1 MKKTKLVLLAA
12 LFAWITCGPT
22 LAGPVV
28 MYGGLGGHA
37 AGGGSTNDGALVTVD
52 QATADI
58 TLVGHPAGVA
68 KLTGIAFDT
77 DGSLFGSTLGAI
89 PFPPPPSPSTSTLI
103 RINPDSG
110 ALISTVGPIVDGPN
124 GPAISMADL
133 AMQPGTDVL
142 FGIRSEIDGL
152 GGAGKLYTI
161 NKASGVATLV
171 GNTGHMFGSI
181 AFAPTGT
188 LYLSAADLGA
198 TGPTNASLKTLNPA
212 NAAIVSSVPT
222 ANFFGA
228 LGVRPTDGVIFGGDG
243 DNGTIVTVNA
253 VTGAETLLS
262 GTTGQNFVGD
272 LDFRVVP
279 EPAMLGVVAI
289 GTAVMLVRPRRRHHC
304 VCAAPADCDSR
315 LDRHFAEP
323 PPTPRRPED
332 AAA

>member
-1 MKKTKLVLLAA
+1 MRPSWEKITSEGQAMKKTELMLLAA
-12 LFAWITCGPT
+12 LFAWITCGPAM
-22 LAGPVV
+22 AGPVV

-52 QATADI
+52 QATAAT

-68 KLTGIAFDT
+68 RLTGIAFDA

-89 PFPPPPSPSTSTLI
+89 PYPPPPSPSTSKLI
-103 RINPDSG
+103 LINPDTG
-110 ALISTVGPIVDGPN
+110 ALISTIGPIVDGPN
-124 GPAISMADL
+124 GPAISIDDL

-152 GGAGKLYTI
+152 GGAGKLYAI

-171 GNTGHMFGSI
+171 GNTGHVFGSI

-198 TGPTNASLKTLNPA
+198 MGPTNASLKILNPVS
-212 NAAIVSSVPT
+212 AAVVSSVPT

-228 LGVRPTDGVIFGGDG
+228 LGVRPTDGVVFGGEG
-243 DNGTIVTVNA
+243 DNGKIATVNP

-272 LDFRVVP
+272 LDFLVVP
-279 EPAMLGVVAI
+279 EPAALGIVAVGI
-289 GTAVMLVRPRRRHHC
+289 AVTLPRPRRR
-304 VCAAPADCDSR
+304 P
-315 LDRHFAEP
+315 
-323 PPTPRRPED
+323 
-332 AAA
+332 